1 MGSFDGLTQQL
12 AMTPPGGSWGKGG
25 EQFGKNGKPPP
36 PVPWEGREPLGT
48 GEDGS
53 WVGLYTCLS
62 ASENAWGFLVPWP
75 SHPQKAAEQVPVQGE
90 GSGRGLGPAGG
101 STIS

>member
-36 PVPWEGREPLGT
+36 QSHGKG
-48 GEDGS
+48 GS
-53 WVGLYTCLS
+53 LW
-62 ASENAWGFLVPWP
+62 
-75 SHPQKAAEQVPVQGE
+75 
-90 GSGRGLGPAGG
+90 GLGKMGAGWG
-101 STIS
+101 SILV